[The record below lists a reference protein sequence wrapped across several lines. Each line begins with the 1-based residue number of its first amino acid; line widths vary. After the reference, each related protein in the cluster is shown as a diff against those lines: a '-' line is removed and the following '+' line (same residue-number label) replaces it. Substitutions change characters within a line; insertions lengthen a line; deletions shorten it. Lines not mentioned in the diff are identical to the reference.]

1 MTRDP
6 LVKEVGTFLRDL
18 EFEAYWPN
26 EPMDIS
32 DLETPVKEPSQVEI
46 DIVAR
51 IKSMGFL
58 IEVTTQKEKNE
69 AKIKKFISKYRAV
82 RKSALSVEDFI
93 SLFSSIPSE
102 KKENFCEIKEWRA
115 IYIGT
120 SVELVYN
127 DITSDKFTDSEGLT
141 IINIDDWSYITTLKK
156 AIGEYA
162 QFEFLSFLGLNPDEV
177 EGLEDIDEF
186 FEFYK
191 VEGRNITSEPLDADI
206 FLFAASPSFLLR
218 TCRVYRFAGLSLPN
232 AKSYYQR
239 MLSKRKLDEITKF
252 IGGSSKRC
260 FPTPITVVLPTRVD
274 AQTRD
279 GKSKIAIPYKYGSLD
294 IIDGQ
299 HRLYAYASS
308 KIPIETQEEARILV
322 NGIKFNTDDLEEI
335 KKFSARTFIDINRK
349 QQVVKT
355 SLLYSISYDVMG
367 DTSNISLA
375 GKVISVCNSDKNSP
389 LHDLFEER
397 VIGRKSKLGLSRTSI
412 VEVTN
417 ALAKIIEKIRDPG
430 SLQSQNVAKM
440 LGQDTISPEASE
452 LIEVGK
458 KLMNRYFNRV
468 RKVLA
473 NDWRERTKTII
484 FYSKFMAALIRLLL
498 DSIEKGN
505 NFEEIENRL
514 SDISNNIIST
524 PEWKK
529 SVIDIPDDEQDQIF
543 HKRREA
549 IPSVKL
555 GTGIILEVLLWYE
568 NNCTIWPNSK
578 VR

>member
-389 LHDLFEER
+389 LHDLFEGR

>member
-82 RKSALSVEDFI
+82 RKSALSVEDLI

-389 LHDLFEER
+389 LHDLFEGR